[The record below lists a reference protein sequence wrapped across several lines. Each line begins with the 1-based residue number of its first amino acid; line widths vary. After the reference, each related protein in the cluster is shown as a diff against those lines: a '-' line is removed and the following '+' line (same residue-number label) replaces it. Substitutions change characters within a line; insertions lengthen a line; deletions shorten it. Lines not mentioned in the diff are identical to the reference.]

1 MKKKSKQLIEARKF
15 KVDNPEL
22 SFTKVANMFSVDRH
36 TLSKLSIEEL
46 DYYNITSENDPDNL
60 YYFSP
65 EELELVNYYINN
77 SEVNFKKLKEKYPN
91 SCPES
96 SSTLKRWC
104 EILGKEYQS
113 RCFTKHKNLNKRY
126 FENISTEEQAYWLG
140 FILADGYINE
150 EHNVLTFSLGEKDK
164 EHLKKFLKAINASEE
179 EIETMI
185 LNSFGGAY
193 TRDNPTVRL
202 TICGKDLVA
211 DLKKYGI
218 KQAKS
223 EKEVPYIFKEELL
236 EKAYVRGIFDG
247 DGYIRSTQ
255 LGFGFVGSYDVMSY
269 IKDFCLRY
277 FGKTFEKVNICS
289 YGTIFRFATNGKNS
303 TKIFLDYLYSDASI
317 YLDRKYDLYKK
328 MYCRE

>member
-15 KVDNPEL
+15 KVDNPDW
-22 SFTKVANMFSVDRH
+22 SFTKVANMFKVDRH
-36 TLSKLSIEEL
+36 ALSKLSIKQL
-46 DYYNITSENDPDNL
+46 DCYNIISEKDPDNL
-60 YYFSP
+60 YYFSS
-65 EELELVNYYINN
+65 EELELVNCYASD
-77 SEVNFKKLKEKYPN
+77 SEINFKKLKEKYPN

-113 RCFTKHKNLNKRY
+113 KIFTKHKNLNKRY
-126 FENISTEEQAYWLG
+126 FENIFTEEQAYWLG

-164 EHLKKFLKAINASEE
+164 GHLKKFLKAINASDEE
-179 EIETMI
+179 VETMI
-185 LNSFGGAY
+185 TSAFGGAY
-193 TRDNPTVRL
+193 TRDNLTARL
-202 TICGKDLVA
+202 TICGKDLIA
-211 DLKKYGI
+211 DLKKYGL

-223 EKEVPYIFKEELL
+223 EKETPYIFENELL

-255 LGFGFVGSYDVMSY
+255 LGFGFVGSYDTMNY
-269 IKDFCLRY
+269 IKDFCLRR
-277 FGKTFEKVNICS
+277 FGKIFEKVNVCS
-289 YGTIFRFATNGKNS
+289 HGTIFRFATNGKNS

-317 YLDRKYDLYKK
+317 YLDRKYDLYQK
-328 MYCRE
+328 MYCRG

>member
-15 KVDNPEL
+15 KVDNPDW
-22 SFTKVANMFSVDRH
+22 SFTKVANMFKVDRH
-36 TLSKLSIEEL
+36 ALSKLSIEEL
-46 DYYNITSENDPDNL
+46 DCYNIISEKDPDNL
-60 YYFSP
+60 YYFSS
-65 EELELVNYYINN
+65 EELELVNCYAND
-77 SEVNFKKLKEKYPN
+77 SEINFKKLKERYPN

-104 EILGKEYQS
+104 EILGKEYQNKI
-113 RCFTKHKNLNKRY
+113 FTRHKNLNKRY
-126 FENISTEEQAYWLG
+126 FEYIFTEEQAYWLG

-164 EHLKKFLKAINASEE
+164 EHLKKFLRSINASDEE
-179 EIETMI
+179 VETMI
-185 LNSFGGAY
+185 TSTFGGAY
-193 TRDNPTVRL
+193 TRDNLTVRL

-211 DLKKYGI
+211 DLKKYGL

-223 EKEVPYIFKEELL
+223 EKEIPYIFENELL

-255 LGFGFVGSYDVMSY
+255 LGFGFVGSYDTMNY
-269 IKDFCLRY
+269 IKDFCLRR
-277 FGKTFEKVNICS
+277 FGKIFEKVNVCS
-289 YGTIFRFATNGKNS
+289 HGTIFRFATNGKNS

-317 YLDRKYDLYKK
+317 YLDRKYDLYQK